1 MRKKIVI
8 VILILIIFGLAAI
21 FFLINLLP
29 KIKAAPEIQ
38 VEATEYNFGDIP
50 QKKVQKVLWVKNS
63 NGDDDPLEIKRVS
76 TSCGCTTASID
87 KTTINPGESANLTI
101 TFDPTEMGEIGP
113 VEKVVYVRSND
124 PVNDEIAITIKM
136 NVIK

>member
-1 MRKKIVI
+1 MQKNIV
-8 VILILIIFGLAAI
+8 VLILIILGLAAI
-21 FFLINLLP
+21 FFLAYLLP
-29 KIKAAPEIQ
+29 KIKAAPKIQ
-38 VEATEYNFGDIP
+38 VETPEYDFGDIP
-50 QKKVQKVLWVKNS
+50 QQKAEKVLRVKNVGAVS
-63 NGDDDPLEIKRVS
+63 LEIKRVS
-76 TSCGCTTASID
+76 TSCGCTKATID
-87 KTTINPGESANLTI
+87 KTVIEPNQGANLTI